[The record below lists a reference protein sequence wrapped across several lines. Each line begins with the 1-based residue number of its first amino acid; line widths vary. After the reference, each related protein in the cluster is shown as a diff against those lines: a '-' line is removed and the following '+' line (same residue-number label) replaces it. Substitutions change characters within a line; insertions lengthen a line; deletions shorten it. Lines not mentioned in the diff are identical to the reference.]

1 MAPGKDGDRQA
12 TEAEDKPTGVMTPLV
27 LLVAFIIIP
36 FYIVAKTTSGNWDL
50 IKLPND
56 WMPIISLPVSLLYIC
71 WLFGQCVI
79 YMVPFGGEVVK
90 GLPLAGGHRLTY
102 RLNGFFALLV
112 NVVGF
117 VLAIICGSTVSLVVD
132 YSIELVTISVIV
144 QIGISVILY
153 MAGKPKQ
160 SYNINTACNRGS
172 ALQDWLLGQYRN
184 PRISFIDLKFVLFR
198 SATIGS
204 VLYNFAVLAKSYDET
219 ENYHNYTLLLAV
231 GMQLMYVADTLW
243 FESNLLSLKEIYHDG
258 CGCITLVATMSI
270 PFGYSLATRYI
281 ASTNKDLP
289 WYCLMFIA
297 MVFLIGYWIYRGSNN
312 EKTMYRQNP
321 NDVKFKDYETISTST
336 GRNLLV
342 SGWWGMSRHPNYFG
356 DIILNLAMCLPA
368 GFSHFLPYFY
378 SVSLTFMLID
388 RERNDYEDCKKK
400 YVDDWDHYCHRVKYR
415 IVPYVY

>member
-27 LLVAFIIIP
+27 LLVVFIITP
-36 FYIVAKTTSGNWDL
+36 FYIVAKTRSGNWDL
-50 IKLPND
+50 VKLPND
-56 WMPIISLPVSLLYIC
+56 WMPRISLPVSLLYIC
-71 WLFGQCVI
+71 WLFAQCVI
-79 YMVPFGGEVVK
+79 YMVPFGGEEVK
-90 GLPLAGGHRLTY
+90 GLPLPGGHRLTY
-102 RLNGFFALLV
+102 RLNGFFALIV
-112 NVVGF
+112 NVACF
-117 VLAIICGSTVSLVVD
+117 DMAILYGSTVSLVVD

-144 QIGISVILY
+144 HIGISVILY
-153 MAGKPKQ
+153 MAGKPKE
-160 SYNINTACNRGS
+160 SYNINLATNRGS
-172 ALQDWLLGQYRN
+172 ALRDWLLGQSRN

-219 ENYHNYTLLLAV
+219 EQCPNYTILLAA

-243 FESNLLSLKEIYHDG
+243 YESNLLSLREIYHDG
-258 CGCITLVATMSI
+258 CGCITLVAIMSI
-270 PFGYSLATRYI
+270 PFGYSLATCYI
-281 ASTNKDLP
+281 ASTNIDLP
-289 WYCLMFIA
+289 WYCLVSIA
-297 MVFLIGYWIYRGSNN
+297 MVYLIGYYIYRGSNN
-312 EKTMYRQNP
+312 EKTLYRQNP
-321 NDVKFKDYETISTST
+321 SDVKFKDYETISTST

-342 SGWWGMSRHPNYFG
+342 SGWWGMSRHPNYWG

-388 RERNDYEDCKKK
+388 RERTDYKDCKKK
-400 YVDDWDHYCHRVKYR
+400 YGDDWDRYCHRVKSR